1 MASMG
6 MKVRESAGDRVFLAF
21 IYTILILLLIVSV
34 SAYLYPQQLD
44 QQPRCG
50 YLRQSLALAG

>member
-21 IYTILILLLIVSV
+21 IYTILILLLIVV
-34 SAYLYPQQLD
+34 LYPLI
-44 QQPRCG
+44 
-50 YLRQSLALAG
+50 YILSS